1 MLTLEELTI
10 DNRKQLNRLEK
21 LLGYTFKDP
30 SLLQRGLIHSSF
42 AFEQI
47 EEGRNNETLEFL
59 GDAVLDLTVGITLY
73 HEFPNINEGALTRMR
88 SALVKEDNL
97 ARMAREINL
106 GDFVMLGKGEEA
118 SLGRKKPSILS
129 CAYEAVV
136 GAVFLD
142 SGYERALDLV
152 SRQFKPLLAEK
163 KESMLLG
170 DAKSVLQ
177 EKIQEKFN
185 QAPTYS
191 VEHEEGPAHDKKF
204 TISVRFID
212 TVLGTGTARSKKE
225 AEQQAAAAALADIES
240 WFHLLVNNAG

>member
-10 DNRKQLNRLEK
+10 NNRQQLNRLEK
-21 LLGYTFKDP
+21 QLGYAFKDP

-47 EEGRNNETLEFL
+47 EAGQNNETLEFL

-73 HEFPNINEGALTRMR
+73 HEFADMKEGELTRMR
-88 SALVKEDNL
+88 SALVKEENL
-97 ARMAREINL
+97 ARMAKEINL

-118 SLGRKKPSILS
+118 SRGRNKPSILS

-136 GAVFLD
+136 GAIFLD
-142 SGYERALDLV
+142 GGYESASDFV

-185 QAPTYS
+185 QAPTY
-191 VEHEEGPAHDKKF
+191 VVDHEEGPAHDKKF
-204 TISVRFID
+204 TVAVRFND
-212 TVLGTGTARSKKE
+212 KVLGAGTARSKKE
-225 AEQQAAAAALADIES
+225 AEQQAAAAALADIKS
-240 WFHLLVNNAG
+240 WFHLLEKT